1 MRALSGAPLKVAM
14 IVVAASSLVGCSR
27 YNNLKALKFFKN
39 ANKAYQAQDYREA
52 AKLYQES
59 LEADEN
65 AAPPAHFFLANS
77 LEQIYRPSRKGEPQ
91 NDQLLVDAVK
101 HYQLA
106 ADKLSALPQED
117 AKKLGKLSLEYLVAA
132 YGPDKLA
139 DPAKAEPVVQ
149 KMIQMEPAEPANY
162 FALAKIYEDAA
173 YYNEAEQML
182 LYAQKAA
189 PSDAAVYLQL
199 AGFYNRQGEFP
210 KTIEA
215 LNQRAEKEPSNPEA
229 FQTIAGFYWDET
241 TKNGR
246 LTPAEKKDYTT
257 KGLAAVEK
265 ALSLRTDYVEAIAF
279 KGLLLRLEAN
289 QEKDGAKQ
297 AALIKEA
304 DALRDKANELR
315 KAKAAGAG
323 N

>member
-1 MRALSGAPLKVAM
+1 MRALSGAPLRVAM

-27 YNNLKALKFFKN
+27 YNNLKALKYFKN

-52 AKLYQES
+52 SKLYRES
-59 LEADEN
+59 LEADPE

-77 LEQIYRPSRKGEPQ
+77 LEQLYRPSRKGQAE
-91 NDQLLVDAVK
+91 NDGLLTEAVK
-101 HYQLA
+101 HYQAA
-106 ADKLSALPQED
+106 ADKLAVSPLED
-117 AKKLGKLSLEYLVAA
+117 NKKLGKLSLEYLVAA
-132 YGPDKLA
+132 YGQDKLA

-149 KMIQMEPAEPANY
+149 KMIQMEPAEPSNY

-173 YYNEAEQML
+173 FYDEAEKML

-199 AGFYNRQGEFP
+199 AGYYNRQGEFS

-215 LNQRAEKEPSNPEA
+215 LNTRAEKEPTNPEA

-246 LTPAEKKDYTT
+246 LTPAEKKDYVSR
-257 KGLAAVEK
+257 GLAAVEK
-265 ALSLRTDYVEAIAF
+265 ALTLRADYVEAIAF

-304 DALRDKANELR
+304 DVLRDKANEMR
-315 KAKAAGAG
+315 KAKQAGAG
-323 N
+323 D